1 MQRRICKEDVS
12 EYSTEE
18 LSDDIDTEQDE
29 EVLYRSGRLKRS
41 SGNTT
46 VHLVNSSTDLELTLS
61 QDLNWSDCM
70 ADLSS

>member
-29 EVLYRSGRLKRS
+29 EVLYRGGPVPIRTAGTVFRQHHS
-41 SGNTT
+41 S
-46 VHLVNSSTDLELTLS
+46 SSELLH
-61 QDLNWSDCM
+61 
-70 ADLSS
+70 